1 MRPKV
6 QKRIRE
12 RIPGRRRYRIPET
25 ILPPEQ
31 NKLVYA
37 AESAEADPRENS
49 RPETVSDSRDY
60 PAAGTKQACLCGRKC
75 RSGSESEFPARDL
88 LRFISICIWIYE
100 KADPEKKVCSGDRIS
115 LVRTSMLSCICCTDS
130 RSAFLYQ
137 RVRSVFESGFL
148 RLTVFGADSAQG
160 KRKIDLKN
168 PLF

>member
-1 MRPKV
+1 MDSW
-6 QKRIRE
+6 
-12 RIPGRRRYRIPET
+12 
-25 ILPPEQ
+25 L
-31 NKLVYA
+31 
-37 AESAEADPRENS
+37 
-49 RPETVSDSRDY
+49 ETVSDSRDY

-148 RLTVFGADSAQG
+148 RLTVFGADPAQG
-160 KRKIDLKN
+160 KRKIDLKKPTLLN
-168 PLF
+168 RFSRVLMRIEIFLKKLLTTSLKSGNLSKLSLERTAQNIEN

>member
-1 MRPKV
+1 M
-6 QKRIRE
+6 Q
-12 RIPGRRRYRIPET
+12 GSAWA
-25 ILPPEQ
+25 LPCYFLSPEQ
-31 NKLVYA
+31 NKLVFVA
-37 AESAEADPRENS
+37 GRAEADLRMDS

-115 LVRTSMLSCICCTDS
+115 LVRTSMLSCICCTPS
-130 RSAFLYQ
+130 RSVFLYQ

-148 RLTVFGADSAQG
+148 CLTVLGADPAQG
-160 KRKIDLKN
+160 KRKIDLKT
-168 PLF
+168 PLFGTDSAAF

>member
-1 MRPKV
+1 MQGSAWALPCFLCGRKCRSGSERRFPAGDGIGFPRLSCCRNKTSLFMRPKV

-12 RIPGRRRYRIPET
+12 RIPGQR
-25 ILPPEQ
+25 
-31 NKLVYA
+31 
-37 AESAEADPRENS
+37 SAEI
-49 RPETVSDSRDY
+49 Y
-60 PAAGTKQACLCGRKC
+60 FLY
-75 RSGSESEFPARDL
+75 
-88 LRFISICIWIYE
+88 IWICE

-130 RSAFLYQ
+130 RSAFLHH

-168 PLF
+168 PLFWTDSAAF